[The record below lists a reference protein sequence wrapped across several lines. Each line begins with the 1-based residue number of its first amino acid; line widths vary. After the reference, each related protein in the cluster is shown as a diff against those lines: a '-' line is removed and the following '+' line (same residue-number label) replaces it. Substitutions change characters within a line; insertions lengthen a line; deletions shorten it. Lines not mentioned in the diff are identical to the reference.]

1 MTKIE
6 KLTKEQTA
14 RFPAYVREWTAIG
27 LETAPADM
35 PRAEAAIRWMYDRAS
50 LAPPRIVWCSSPLAM
65 CLTQAILEDKKFGAS
80 VGASVRD
87 SVGDSVGASVRASV
101 RASVYGQHD
110 VNWLAFYRYFAD
122 ECGLKGQTEK
132 LSGLWGLCHSAGW
145 AIPHENICW
154 VSERHCV
161 LERDDRG
168 RLHSI
173 IGPACAYPDG
183 WGIYAVHGVRV
194 PEYIVMKPNKITT
207 KAIDDE
213 SNAEIRRIMIDRYGL
228 SRYVTDSGAKTIHEL
243 PENYFVKGLRTARLL
258 VKEVRD
264 DEPIVMLDMLN
275 STPEPDGT
283 TRRYLLRVDPKA
295 YDGEAGRNC
304 TAAMAS
310 TWRNDDGSLVFKK
323 PAHYKPIFES

>member
-1 MTKIE
+1 M
-6 KLTKEQTA
+6 
-14 RFPAYVREWTAIG
+14 
-27 LETAPADM
+27 
-35 PRAEAAIRWMYDRAS
+35 
-50 LAPPRIVWCSSPLAM
+50 
-65 CLTQAILEDKKFGAS
+65 
-80 VGASVRD
+80 
-87 SVGDSVGASVRASV
+87 
-101 RASVYGQHD
+101 
-110 VNWLAFYRYFAD
+110 
-122 ECGLKGQTEK
+122 
-132 LSGLWGLCHSAGW
+132 
-145 AIPHENICW
+145 
-154 VSERHCV
+154 
-161 LERDDRG
+161 
-168 RLHSI
+168 

-183 WGIYAVHGVRV
+183 WEIYAVHGVRV
-194 PEYIVMKPNKITT
+194 PEYIVMKPNEITT

-213 SNAEIRRIMIDRYGL
+213 GNAEIRRIMIDRYGL

-283 TRRYLLRVDPKA
+283 TKRYLLRVDPKA